1 MDIFAK
7 LSDVSEDDLHPKFK
21 FLRDEPYY
29 SRAKSIVESWAKDF
43 YDRDNKIIKEF
54 QTTFHSAF
62 WEFYLH
68 SVFKKIGVSLNVDHN
83 RPDFI
88 TDGTNKYYIEAV
100 VSEIKDGGRP
110 EIERTL
116 DDQFSM
122 LYPIENEIV
131 FSEIIDEAIVRHSN
145 SIDSKLKK
153 YTGYS
158 YFDKKKEKEKWIK
171 GYKECDWVDTKKP
184 YLIALS
190 SYDQVN
196 YGKEYI
202 YSMMALLY
210 GYYFSP
216 ETKTYSQ
223 KKSIKKPGTDA
234 DISLGMFYEE
244 KMKDVSAI
252 IFTNTLTLGKLSS
265 LSKSLLDDFAYVIN
279 IRYDYNPPHFKVHE
293 VSNNHPE
300 DLLDGLYI
308 FKNPNANVQFDSSQ
322 FREHHVL
329 EVSLDDRGF
338 AFEGRPP
345 IVSRYC
351 FPSILINESH
361 KEIIK
366 SIAAS
371 KYNNAVAYDI
381 LD

>member
-1 MDIFAK
+1 MDIFSK
-7 LSDVSEDDLHPKFK
+7 LSDVSEEALHPKFK
-21 FLRDEPYY
+21 FLRDELYY
-29 SRAKSIVESWAKDF
+29 SKAKAVVESWAKDF
-43 YDRDNKIIKEF
+43 HDRDKKIIKEF

-68 SVFKKIGVSLNVDHN
+68 AVFKKIGVSLNIDHN

-88 TDGTNKYYIEAV
+88 TEGTNKFYIEAV
-100 VSEIKDGGRP
+100 VSEIKDEGRP

-122 LYPIENEIV
+122 LYPIENEII

-145 SIDSKLKK
+145 SIGGKLNK
-153 YTGYS
+153 YTG
-158 YFDKKKEKEKWIK
+158 YFDKKKNKWIK

-190 SYDQVN
+190 SYDQIN

-216 ETKTYSQ
+216 ETQEYSQ
-223 KKSIKKPGTDA
+223 KKSIKKPGTDS
-234 DISLGMFYEE
+234 DISLGIFYEE
-244 KMKDVSAI
+244 RMKDVSAI

-265 LSKSLLDDFAYVIN
+265 LSKSLLDDSAYVIN
-279 IRYDYNPPHFKVHE
+279 VRYDYTPPHFKVHE
-293 VSNNHPE
+293 VTSNHPE

-308 FKNPNANVQFDSSQ
+308 FKNPNANVPFDSSQ
-322 FREHHVL
+322 FREHQVL
-329 EVSLDDRGF
+329 EISLDDYGF

-351 FPSILINESH
+351 FPSMLLKASH

-366 SIAAS
+366 SVAAS
-371 KYNNAVAYDI
+371 RYNDTIAYDI
-381 LD
+381 ID